1 MALGFLVVPGA
12 RDEVAIAGTEFFF
25 YVLMAL
31 EMLLDRVSAPV
42 TLASH
47 LRSLPDGHRNGCLPA
62 FLLYWVGWSSPFVLA
77 CILSV
82 VTSAKVHALGVAAG
96 PAGTDAAT
104 LESLAGSYSTDAG
117 TSRDL
122 D

>member
-1 MALGFLVVPGA
+1 LALGFLVVPGA

-31 EMLLDRVSAPV
+31 EMLVDRVSAPV

-47 LRSLPDGHRNGCLPA
+47 LRSLPDGHWNGCLPA
-62 FLLYWVGWSSPFVLA
+62 FLLYWGGWSSPFVLA
-77 CILSV
+77 RILSA
-82 VTSAKVHALGVAAG
+82 VTSAKAHALGV
-96 PAGTDAAT
+96 PAG
-104 LESLAGSYSTDAG
+104 SAGINVAGLGAQSGSDPTDAG

-122 D
+122 E

>member
-1 MALGFLVVPGA
+1 LALGFLVVPGA

-31 EMLLDRVSAPV
+31 EMLVDRVSAPV
-42 TLASH
+42 TLASY
-47 LRSLPDGHRNGCLPA
+47 LRSLPDGHRNGCLPT
-62 FLLYWVGWSSPFVLA
+62 FLLYWIGWSSPFVLA

-82 VTSAKVHALGVAAG
+82 VTSAKGHALGVAAG
-96 PAGTDAAT
+96 PAGINGAG
-104 LESLAGSYSTDAG
+104 LEAQSGSDPTDAG